1 MDGLEPMRDMT
12 VISLAVNLPGPV
24 AAASL
29 RKYGAEVVK
38 VEPPGG
44 DPLAQSNPDWY
55 EDLARGQK
63 IVALDLKQ
71 PEDRARLDE
80 LLETADLLL
89 TSSRPAALVR
99 LGLGWDKLGARYPRL
114 CQVAI
119 TGHPTPHDDV
129 PGHDLTYQAGLGL
142 LSPPDL
148 PRTLLADLA
157 GAERAVSAALALL
170 LSRERGDNGGYVEV
184 SLAES
189 AATFA
194 EPLRYGMTTPDGI
207 LGGGAPRYNLYRTRD
222 GWISVAALEPH
233 FWRRL
238 LEELNLE
245 ELNLDDAEYDDLAGI
260 FATRTSGEWK
270 AWASRRDLPL
280 AALREASYP
289 DERKES

>member
-1 MDGLEPMRDMT
+1 MEPLRGMT

-24 AAASL
+24 AAAGL
-29 RKYGAEVVK
+29 RKYGAGVVK

-44 DPLAQSNPDWY
+44 DPLARTNQDWY
-55 EDLARGQK
+55 EDLKRGQE

-71 PEDRARLDE
+71 PEDQARLEE

-89 TSSRPAALVR
+89 TSSRPAALMR
-99 LGLGWDKLGARYPRL
+99 LGLGRDKLVARYPRL
-114 CQVAI
+114 SQVAI
-119 TGHPTPHDDV
+119 TGHPTPHDDT
-129 PGHDLTYQAGLGL
+129 PGHDLTYQASLGL

-148 PRTLLADLA
+148 PSTLLADLA

-170 LSRERGDNGGYVEV
+170 LSRERGESSGYAEI

-194 EPLRYGMTTPDGI
+194 DPLRYGMTTPDGV

-222 GWISVAALEPH
+222 GWISVATLEPH

-238 LEELNLE
+238 LEG
-245 ELNLDDAEYDDLAGI
+245 LNLDDAGYDDLASI
-260 FATRTSGEWK
+260 FATRTSEEWE
-270 AWASRRDLPL
+270 AWASGRDLPL
-280 AALREASYP
+280 AALREAP
-289 DERKES
+289 FPNLRKEP